1 MRMSW
6 VTDTTIRTKA
16 LVSFAFVMLFTL
28 GLGVF
33 AIDRLSNVNQ
43 QAAEIRD
50 SWLPSVKHIGAL
62 RGAFDFY
69 RILEGAHIAAQTP
82 EDMKIEE
89 DTMRMVLSDLE
100 KAKQAYM
107 TVLTPG
113 WETENYQKFI
123 TIWESYLSISQQKLL
138 PLSRASKSTE
148 AADIYRGESRAA
160 YRAAKKFVD
169 ELTEFNSRGGVG
181 AATRGEQ
188 VYASSKT
195 MIVVAL
201 GIVMAVCLGAAWM
214 MIATVSRPIQVMTGT
229 MSRLAARDLSAEVTG
244 AGRGDELGAMA
255 RAVQVFKDGL
265 VQADRL
271 AAEQAAEQAAKLR
284 RTERIEQ
291 LIGDF
296 DRVAASA
303 LRTVSSAASALAA
316 PAQSMVAMAQQTN
329 SQAGA
334 VAAAAE
340 QTSANVQTV
349 ATATEEMSSSIREI
363 SQQVTNSTRIAGQA
377 VEEASRTNDTVRGL
391 AEAAQRI
398 GDVVNLITNIA
409 SQTNLL
415 ALNATIEA
423 ARAGEAGK
431 GFAVVAGEVKSLA
444 AQTAKA
450 TEEIASQIAGIQ
462 SATSGAVAAI
472 GGISGTITSINDIST
487 GIAAAIEEQ
496 GAATNEISRNVQQA
510 AVGTQEVSVN
520 ITQVTQTAGETGSA
534 AGQVQSA
541 AGELARQA
549 ETLRR
554 EVEQFLASIKAA

>member
-1 MRMSW
+1 MSW

-62 RGAFDFY
+62 RAAFDSY
-69 RILEGAHIAAQTP
+69 RILEGAHIASQTP

-89 DTMRMVLSDLE
+89 DTLQVMLNDLE
-100 KAKQAYM
+100 KAKQAY
-107 TVLTPG
+107 TAVLTPG
-113 WETENYQKFI
+113 WETENYRKFV
-123 TIWESYLSISQQKLL
+123 TLWESYLSISQQKLL
-138 PLSRASKSTE
+138 PLSRTNKSTE
-148 AADIYRGESRAA
+148 AAAIYRGEARVA
-160 YRAAKKFVD
+160 YRAAKKIME
-169 ELTEFNSRGGVG
+169 ELTEFNSRGGVE

-188 VYASSKT
+188 VYLSSRT
-195 MIVVAL
+195 LIVVAL
-201 GIVMAVCLGAAWM
+201 GVVMAVCLGAAWM
-214 MIATVSRPIQVMTGT
+214 IIATVSRPIQVITGT
-229 MSRLAARDLSAEVTG
+229 MGRLAARDLSAEVTG

-271 AAEQAAEQAAKLR
+271 AAEQAAEQAAKQR
-284 RTERIEQ
+284 RTERIEH
-291 LIGDF
+291 LISDF

-303 LRTVSSAASALAA
+303 LRTVSSAASELDAT
-316 PAQSMVAMAQQTN
+316 AQSMVAMAQQTN
-329 SQAGA
+329 VQAGT

-363 SQQVTNSTRIAGQA
+363 SQQVSNSALIAGQA

-391 AEAAQRI
+391 ADAAQRI

-450 TEEIASQIAGIQ
+450 TEEIASQISGIQ

-472 GGISGTITSINDIST
+472 GGISGTIVSINDIST

-549 ETLRR
+549 ETLRQ

>member
-1 MRMSW
+1 MSW
-6 VTDTTIRTKA
+6 VTDTTIRAKS
-16 LVSFAFVMLFTL
+16 LVSFALVMLFTL

-33 AIDRLSNVNQ
+33 AIERLSSVNDE
-43 QAAEIRD
+43 AAEVRD
-50 SWLPSVKHIGAL
+50 NWLPSVKAIGEL
-62 RGAFDFY
+62 RAAFDFY
-69 RILEGAHIAAQTP
+69 RILEGAHVVSTKP
-82 EDMKIEE
+82 EEMKTEE
-89 DTMRMVLSDLE
+89 DTMRVVLNDME
-100 KAKQAYM
+100 KAKQTYTAL
-107 TVLTPG
+107 LTPG
-113 WETENYQKFI
+113 WETENYRKFLAH
-123 TIWESYLSISQQKLL
+123 WETYLSISQQKLL
-138 PLSRASKSTE
+138 MLSRANESTQ
-148 AADIYRGESRAA
+148 AGALYRGDSRTA
-160 YRAAKKFVD
+160 YRAAKKVLD
-169 ELTEFNSRGGVG
+169 ELTEFNTRNGAEAANIGHQIYLSSRIL
-181 AATRGEQ
+181 
-188 VYASSKT
+188 
-195 MIVVAL
+195 IVVAL
-201 GIVMAVCLGAAWM
+201 GIVMAVCAGAAWM
-214 MIATVSRPIQVMTGT
+214 MIATVSRPIQAITGT
-229 MSRLAARDLSAEVTG
+229 MSRLADHDLSAEVTG

-265 VQADRL
+265 AQADRL
-271 AAEQAAEQAAKLR
+271 AAEQAAEQAAKQR
-284 RTERIEQ
+284 RAERIER
-291 LIGDF
+291 LISDF
-296 DRVAASA
+296 DRVSAAA
-303 LRTVSSAASALAA
+303 LRTVSSAASELDAT
-316 PAQSMVAMAQQTN
+316 AQSMVAMAQQTN
-329 SQAGA
+329 SQAGT

-340 QTSANVQTV
+340 QMSANVQTV

-391 AEAAQRI
+391 ADAAQRI
-398 GDVVNLITNIA
+398 GEVVSLITNIA

-450 TEEIASQIAGIQ
+450 TDEIASQIAGIQ
-462 SATSGAVAAI
+462 SATSGAVSAI
-472 GGISGTITSINDIST
+472 GAISGTITSINDIST
-487 GIAAAIEEQ
+487 AIAAAIEEQ

-541 AGELARQA
+541 AGELARQS

>member
-1 MRMSW
+1 MSW
-6 VTDTTIRTKA
+6 VTDTTIRTKS
-16 LVSFAFVMLFTL
+16 LISFALVMLFTL
-28 GLGVF
+28 VLGVF
-33 AIDRLSNVNQ
+33 SIERLSEVNDE
-43 QAAEIRD
+43 AAEVRD
-50 SWLPSVKHIGAL
+50 NWLPSVKSIGEL
-62 RGAFDFY
+62 RAAFDFY
-69 RILEGAHIAAQTP
+69 RILEGAHIASETP
-82 EDMKIEE
+82 QELKVEE
-89 DTMRMVLSDLE
+89 DTMQVVLNDLE
-100 KAKQAYM
+100 KAKQAYAAL
-107 TVLTPG
+107 LTPG
-113 WETENYQKFI
+113 WETENYRKFI
-123 TIWESYLSISQQKLL
+123 MLWDSYLSISQQKLL
-138 PLSRASKSTE
+138 PASRANRNSE
-148 AADIYRGESRAA
+148 AAVLYRGDSRVA
-160 YRAAKKFVD
+160 YRSAKKLLD
-169 ELTEFNSRGGVG
+169 ELTEFNTRNGAE

-188 VYASSKT
+188 VYLSSRT
-195 MIVVAL
+195 LIVVAL
-201 GIVMAVCLGAAWM
+201 GVVMVVCLGAAWM
-214 MIATVSRPIQVMTGT
+214 IIATVSRPIQVITGT
-229 MSRLAARDLSAEVTG
+229 MGRLAARDLSTEVTG
-244 AGRGDELGAMA
+244 TGRGDELGAMA

-284 RTERIEQ
+284 RTERIEH
-291 LIGDF
+291 LISDF

-303 LRTVSSAASALAA
+303 LRTVSSAASELDAT
-316 PAQSMVAMAQQTN
+316 AQSMVAMAQQTN

-377 VEEASRTNDTVRGL
+377 VEEASRTNETVRGL
-391 AEAAQRI
+391 ADAAQRI

-450 TEEIASQIAGIQ
+450 TDEIASQIAGIQ

-487 GIAAAIEEQ
+487 TIAAAIEEQ
-496 GAATNEISRNVQQA
+496 GAATNEISRSVQQA